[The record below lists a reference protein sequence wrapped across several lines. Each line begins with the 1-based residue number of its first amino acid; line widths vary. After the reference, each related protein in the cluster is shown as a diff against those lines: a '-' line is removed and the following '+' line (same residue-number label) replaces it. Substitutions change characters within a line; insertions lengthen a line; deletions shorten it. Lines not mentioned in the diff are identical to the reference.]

1 MNTISSW
8 IRSLCERAILWA
20 LGHSATQ
27 AAAGLQSK
35 REAELQAQ
43 IAELDS
49 RLTSQLTTTIA
60 TTIADIA
67 TKLEEAED
75 KLKKA
80 DAAQWERVSEHLAYL
95 HASKRDVPGIVGPR
109 PVLEEGR
116 PQ

>member
-20 LGHSATQ
+20 LGPATQ

-35 REAELQAQ
+35 RDAELQAQ

-49 RLTSQLTTTIA
+49 RLTTTIA

-67 TKLEEAED
+67 TRLKEAEAG
-75 KLKKA
+75 LKES
-80 DAAQWERVSEHLAYL
+80 DAALWERVREHLSYL

-109 PVLEEGR
+109 PVLENKGD